1 MSANGIAQL
10 ATREERQL
18 AKLNL
23 AQTRRQAGGDTTANY
38 YRENNTYDIDALPT
52 KYSNNSIVN
61 NPNTGGLVQ
70 GRPWINIAGITF
82 DPDIYFYN
90 RVGTTNANGYFGLDF
105 TPTNDDLTFF
115 DNPVVAPVTETQG
128 TLVTLNITAQPQY
141 NSIMLLGYLRAPTT
155 ETYTFFTNTDD
166 ASYMWIGPDA
176 ISGYTHT
183 NAVVQNGGL
192 HGTTEQSGTIS
203 LVQNIYYPI
212 RIMFGNNT
220 GPGTMVVSYSTP
232 TIAKT
237 STWTGLIFHNS
248 ATNGF

>member
-1 MSANGIAQL
+1 MSANGISTL
-10 ATREERQL
+10 ATKQARQL

-166 ASYMWIGPDA
+166 ASYMWIG
-176 ISGYTHT
+176 
-183 NAVVQNGGL
+183 L
-192 HGTTEQSGTIS
+192 H
-203 LVQNIYYPI
+203 
-212 RIMFGNNT
+212 
-220 GPGTMVVSYSTP
+220 SY
-232 TIAKT
+232 
-237 STWTGLIFHNS
+237 
-248 ATNGF
+248 

>member
-1 MSANGIAQL
+1 
-10 ATREERQL
+10 
-18 AKLNL
+18 L

-128 TLVTLNITAQPQY
+128 TLVTLNITK
-141 NSIMLLGYLRAPTT
+141 RWPT
-155 ETYTFFTNTDD
+155 
-166 ASYMWIGPDA
+166 W
-176 ISGYTHT
+176 
-183 NAVVQNGGL
+183 
-192 HGTTEQSGTIS
+192 
-203 LVQNIYYPI
+203 YY
-212 RIMFGNNT
+212 
-220 GPGTMVVSYSTP
+220 
-232 TIAKT
+232 
-237 STWTGLIFHNS
+237 
-248 ATNGF
+248 

>member
-1 MSANGIAQL
+1 MSANGISTLANKQL
-10 ATREERQL
+10 RQV

-38 YRENNTYDIDALPT
+38 YRENNTYDIDNLPT
-52 KYSNNSIVN
+52 KYSGNSIVD
-61 NPNTGGLVQ
+61 NPNVGGLIQ

-128 TLVTLNITAQPQY
+128 TLVSLNITAQPQY
-141 NSIMLLGYLRAPTT
+141 NSIML
-155 ETYTFFTNTDD
+155 
-166 ASYMWIGPDA
+166 MWIGPDA

-192 HGTTEQSGTIS
+192 HGTTERSGTIS
-203 LVQNIYYPI
+203 LTQNIYYPI

-232 TIAKT
+232 TITKT
-237 STWTGLIFHNS
+237 STWTGRIFHNS
-248 ATNGF
+248 ATNGH

>member
-1 MSANGIAQL
+1 MAANGISTL
-10 ATREERQL
+10 ATKQERQE
-18 AKLNL
+18 AKLDL
-23 AQTRRQAGGDTTANY
+23 AQTQRQAGGNTTAIR
-38 YRENNTYDIDALPT
+38 YRQNNTYNIDALPT
-52 KYSNNSIVN
+52 KYSNNAILN
-61 NPNTGGLVQ
+61 NTNTGGLVQ

-105 TPTNDDLTFF
+105 TPTNDDLEFF

-128 TLVTLNITAQPQY
+128 TLVTLNITSQPQY
-141 NSIMLLGYLRAPTT
+141 NSILLIGYFLAPTT
-155 ETYTFFTNTDD
+155 ETYTFFTSTDD
-166 ASYMWIGPDA
+166 ASYMWIGPNA
-176 ISGYTHT
+176 IEGYTHT

-192 HGTTEQSGTIS
+192 HGVAEQSGTIS
-203 LVQNIYYPI
+203 LTQNIYYPI

-232 TIAKT
+232 TITKT
-237 STWTGLIFHNS
+237 STWTGRIFHNS